1 MEALRNLGFLLGCYS
16 WQRTVALEA
25 EIAEL
30 APSQYIAFF
39 IRKKK
44 KLGKI
49 RWNFGLRCQISHGM
63 CKRPFQSEFSMRT
76 QR

>member
-44 KLGKI
+44 KTGK
-49 RWNFGLRCQISHGM
+49 NKM
-63 CKRPFQSEFSMRT
+63 EFWITLSDFT
-76 QR
+76 WHVQATFPE